1 MNWSC
6 LFPNLPQE
14 LIIKYIENKIKMLD
28 KTWNDL
34 NLFNLKKFQYI
45 DKDFNI
51 QNPVSKFTSSLD
63 TWCEKIICR
72 LLY

>member
-14 LIIKYIENKIKMLD
+14 LIIKYIENKTKMLD

-34 NLFNLKKFQYI
+34 NLFN
-45 DKDFNI
+45 
-51 QNPVSKFTSSLD
+51 
-63 TWCEKIICR
+63 
-72 LLY
+72 